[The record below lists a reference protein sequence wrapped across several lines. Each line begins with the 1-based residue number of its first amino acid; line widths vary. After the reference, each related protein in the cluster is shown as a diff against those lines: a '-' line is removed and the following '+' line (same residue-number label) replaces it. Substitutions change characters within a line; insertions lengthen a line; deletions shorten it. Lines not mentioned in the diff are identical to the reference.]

1 MVVTA
6 LLRKAGEVPVDLS
19 RDEAREAA
27 RRELADPAYSQD
39 DPGLLERL
47 LIWVEQELRELLAQ
61 AAAATPGGWQGLLV
75 LAILIV
81 VIAAVVR
88 YRLGPLARRAA
99 RSRDDLF
106 GTAELTADDHRRA
119 ADRAAARQDWAD
131 AVRERL
137 RAIIRDLE
145 ERDLLDPRPGRTA
158 DEAARDAGGVLPE
171 LRQDLLRAASVF
183 DEVWYGGRPATPAM
197 HEILRD
203 LDSRVARS
211 RPAAVAKA
219 TS

>member
-1 MVVTA
+1 MTS
-6 LLRKAGEVPVDLS
+6 LLRAGGQVPVDLS
-19 RDEAREAA
+19 REEARDAA

-39 DPGLLERL
+39 DPGLLERV
-47 LIWVEQELRELLAQ
+47 LIWVESELRELLAR

-75 LAILIV
+75 LVLLVV
-81 VIAAVVR
+81 VIVAVVR

-119 ADRAAARQDWAD
+119 ADRAAARQDWAG

-145 ERDLLDPRPGRTA
+145 ERDLLEPRPGRTA
-158 DEAARDAGGVLPE
+158 HEAARDAGGVLPE
-171 LRQDLLRAASVF
+171 LRQDLLRAATVF
-183 DEVWYGGRPATPAM
+183 DDVWYGGRAATPAM
-197 HEILRD
+197 HDSLSE
-203 LDSRVARS
+203 LDGRVARS
-211 RPAAVAKA
+211 RPAAVPEA
-219 TS
+219 TP

>member
-1 MVVTA
+1 MTA

-197 HEILRD
+197 HETLRD

-211 RPAAVAKA
+211 RPAAVAEA

>member
-197 HEILRD
+197 HETLRD

>member
-1 MVVTA
+1 MTA

-211 RPAAVAKA
+211 RPAAVAEA

>member
-1 MVVTA
+1 MTA

-19 RDEAREAA
+19 REEAREAA

-211 RPAAVAKA
+211 RPAAVAEA

>member
-1 MVVTA
+1 MTA

-47 LIWVEQELRELLAQ
+47 LIWVEQGLRELLAQ

-197 HEILRD
+197 HETLRD

-211 RPAAVAKA
+211 RPAAVAEA

>member
-1 MVVTA
+1 VVVTS
-6 LLRKAGEVPVDLS
+6 LLTTTAEVPVDLS
-19 RDEAREAA
+19 REEARDAA
-27 RRELADPAYSQD
+27 RRELADPAYSRD
-39 DPGLLERL
+39 DPNLVERL
-47 LIWVEQELRELLAQ
+47 LIWVDGELRELLAR
-61 AAAATPGGWQGLLV
+61 AADATPGGWQGLLV
-75 LAILIV
+75 LAVLIV
-81 VIAAVVR
+81 VIVAVVR
-88 YRLGPLARRAA
+88 YRLGPVARRAA
-99 RSRDDLF
+99 RARDDLF
-106 GTAELTADDHRRA
+106 GAAELTAEDHRRA

-171 LRQDLLRAASVF
+171 LRQDMLRAAAVF
-183 DEVWYGGRPATPAM
+183 DDVWYGGRPATPAM
-197 HEILRD
+197 HEALRD

-211 RPAAVAKA
+211 RPAGIAEA

>member
-47 LIWVEQELRELLAQ
+47 LIWVEQGLRELLAQ

-211 RPAAVAKA
+211 RPAAVAEA

>member
-6 LLRKAGEVPVDLS
+6 LLRKAGEVPVDLP
-19 RDEAREAA
+19 REEAREAA

-197 HEILRD
+197 HETLRD

-211 RPAAVAKA
+211 RPAAVAEA